1 MIASAEVDFGFVLD
15 AVAGAEL
22 SVTASAVIK
31 MGVAMPTSHPLAG
44 RKSLR
49 LSDTQDVTVI
59 FPAAPLVVQKHVH
72 ALHDHLRLDVRQRVA
87 CNDLRMMR
95 SLIRAGVGVGILSW
109 LDVASEVE
117 AQTIA
122 FVPLDGIHVSHPVL
136 SICVAPHRQLSRAAL
151 LALSNLQKRM
161 ADLIRSH

>member
-1 MIASAEVDFGFVLD
+1 
-15 AVAGAEL
+15 
-22 SVTASAVIK
+22 
-31 MGVAMPTSHPLAG
+31 
-44 RKSLR
+44 
-49 LSDTQDVTVI
+49 
-59 FPAAPLVVQKHVH
+59 VH
-72 ALHDHLRLDVRQRVA
+72 ALHDHLRLDVRQRVT

-95 SLIRAGVGVGILSW
+95 SLIRAGVGVGILTW

-151 LALSNLQKRM
+151 MALSDLQKRM
-161 ADLIRSH
+161 ADLMRS